1 MESTPEHVPAELPF
15 EHPELAALGGHIGPA
30 PEDFVVDEQPLYA
43 PSGQGDH
50 WYVRLAKRERN
61 TADLRKAVA
70 EASGAPERE
79 IGYAGLK
86 DKHAVT
92 TQWLSVP
99 VTRTNP
105 PSEWRLPEA
114 YQLLE
119 VTRHGNKLRIGHL
132 AGNRFRIR
140 LVGLAEGAEQAA
152 PALCQ
157 RVSERGIGNYFGSQR
172 FGLGQRNLQTALQ
185 LLARRRLGP
194 RAGQRG
200 KFLASVIQ
208 SELFNR
214 YCSLRSELDRE
225 RLLVGDVVRLE
236 GSRALFLVEDPEREA
251 PRLAARAIHLTGPLV
266 GPKMRASSGQP
277 LELER
282 AVLASLGLDEA
293 ALRELGR
300 SAPGTRRDLVLR
312 PEGLTWR
319 LLDANGAS
327 GEGNA
332 AEQRAAMVVEF
343 SLPAGAYASLVI
355 RALTRQDPWLGAD
368 REGAD
373 REGAE
378 REGAEREGAE
388 REDGSASEHEAQ
400 RHAAQPQAGQ
410 EL

>member
-1 MESTPEHVPAELPF
+1 MALPF
-15 EHPELAALGGHIGPA
+15 EHPELPALGGHIGPA

-61 TADLRKAVA
+61 TLDLRKAVA

-86 DKHAVT
+86 DKHAIT

-99 VTRTNP
+99 VTRTTP
-105 PSEWRLPEA
+105 PSEWRLPEV
-114 YQLLE
+114 YQLLD

-140 LVGLAEGAEQAA
+140 LVGLSAGAREAA

-157 RVSERGIGNYFGSQR
+157 RVSERGIGNFFGAQR

-214 YCSLRSELDRE
+214 YLIARSELGRE
-225 RLLVGDVVRLE
+225 RLLAGDVVRLE

-251 PRLAARAIHLTGPLV
+251 PRLAERTIHLTGPLV
-266 GPKMRASSGQP
+266 GPKMRAAGGVP
-277 LELER
+277 LQLEQ
-282 AVLASLGLDEA
+282 AALASLGLDES

-300 SAPGTRRDLVLR
+300 AAPGTRRDLVLR
-312 PEGLTWR
+312 PEGLTWQS
-319 LLDANGAS
+319 LDADAS
-327 GEGNA
+327 GEENPA
-332 AEQRAAMVVEF
+332 ATSSDMVVEF

-355 RALTRQDPWLGAD
+355 RALTRQDPWLGA
-368 REGAD
+368 
-373 REGAE
+373 E
-378 REGAEREGAE
+378 REGGDTSSEELSSEQATHER
-388 REDGSASEHEAQ
+388 
-400 RHAAQPQAGQ
+400 AGQ
-410 EL
+410 ES

>member
-1 MESTPEHVPAELPF
+1 MPAQLPF

-61 TADLRKAVA
+61 TLDLRKAIA

-105 PSEWRLPEA
+105 PGEWRLPEA
-114 YQLLE
+114 YQVLE

-140 LVGLAEGAEQAA
+140 LVGLSAGARAAA
-152 PALCQ
+152 PLLCQ
-157 RVSERGIGNYFGSQR
+157 RVSEAGIGNYFGAQR

-208 SELFNR
+208 SEVFNR
-214 YCSLRSELDRE
+214 YLTLRSELGRE
-225 RLLVGDVVRLE
+225 RLLAGDVVRLE
-236 GSRALFLVEDPEREA
+236 GSRALFLVEDPERES
-251 PRLAARAIHLTGPLV
+251 PRLASRAIHLTGPLV
-266 GPKMRASSGQP
+266 GPKMRAADGQP
-277 LELER
+277 LQLER

-312 PEGLTWR
+312 PEDLTWQF
-319 LLDANGAS
+319 LEAGTG
-327 GEGNA
+327 GEEKA
-332 AEQRAAMVVEF
+332 AAQSSAMVVEF

-355 RALTRQDPWLGAD
+355 RALTRQDPWLGAE
-368 REGAD
+368 RESAEQERG
-373 REGAE
+373 E
-378 REGAEREGAE
+378 REGASAE
-388 REDGSASEHEAQ
+388 EHSAEQAADG
-400 RHAAQPQAGQ
+400 QAGQ